1 VVSLSLIQPCL
12 NGILTMSGLR
22 IVKRLSGVK
31 MTHSRK
37 TFTIEKSMS
46 REVLPE
52 EQGFAPFESSGSIP
66 EAADIRR
73 VLAKLDELGAM
84 LLPTQSIVSSIAEAY
99 RREVVEV
106 MKLREEMEIIQTAIR
121 ETKRQV
127 VSLHTAA
134 PRAVNMHHAA
144 GELGAVVHDTEGAT
158 NSILAAAERIEILAG
173 VIQSETT
180 KDGMKKR
187 AGEIAAVVM
196 SVYEACNFQDLTGQR
211 ITRVCETLNFVEGRV
226 GRMAEIWGGLDSLS
240 SIMASEIEALNEE
253 RSALGTHALAAGP
266 ALAGEDGQIG
276 HVGQDD
282 IDALFD

>member
-1 VVSLSLIQPCL
+1 
-12 NGILTMSGLR
+12 
-22 IVKRLSGVK
+22 
-31 MTHSRK
+31 MTLSRK
-37 TFTIEKSMS
+37 TFTIEKSML
-46 REVLPE
+46 REAMPE
-52 EQGFAPFESSGSIP
+52 EPVIPVFETTAAISES
-66 EAADIRR
+66 ADIRR
-73 VLAKLDELGAM
+73 VLTKLDELGTM
-84 LLPTQSIVSSIAEAY
+84 LQPTQSIVSNIAEAY

-121 ETKRQV
+121 DTKREV
-127 VSLHTAA
+127 VSLHAA
-134 PRAVNMHHAA
+134 NPRAVTVHHAA
-144 GELGAVVHDTEGAT
+144 GELGAVVLDTEGAT
-158 NSILAAAERIEILAG
+158 NNILAAAERIEMLAG

-240 SIMASEIEALNEE
+240 TIMASEIEALNEE

>member
-1 VVSLSLIQPCL
+1 MAGL
-12 NGILTMSGLR
+12 GI
-22 IVKRLSGVK
+22 VQRLSGAI
-31 MTHSRK
+31 MTLSRK
-37 TFTIEKSMS
+37 TFTIEKSML
-46 REVLPE
+46 REALPE
-52 EQGFAPFESSGSIP
+52 EQALAAFEPTAAIP
-66 EAADIRR
+66 ESADIRR
-73 VLAKLDELGAM
+73 VLTKLDELGTM
-84 LLPTQSIVSSIAEAY
+84 LQPTQSIVSNIAEAY

-121 ETKRQV
+121 ETKREV
-127 VSLHTAA
+127 VSLHAA
-134 PRAVNMHHAA
+134 NPRTVTVHHAA
-144 GELGAVVHDTEGAT
+144 GELGAVVLDTEGAT
-158 NSILAAAERIEILAG
+158 NNILAAAERIEILAG

-196 SVYEACNFQDLTGQR
+196 TVYEACNFQDLTGQR

-240 SIMASEIEALNEE
+240 TIMASEIEALNEE

-266 ALAGEDGQIG
+266 ALAGEEGQIG

>member
-1 VVSLSLIQPCL
+1 MAGL
-12 NGILTMSGLR
+12 GI
-22 IVKRLSGVK
+22 VQRLSGAL
-31 MTHSRK
+31 MTLSRK
-37 TFTIEKSMS
+37 TFTIEKAMP
-46 REVLPE
+46 REAMPE
-52 EQGFAPFESSGSIP
+52 EQVLAVFEPTATIP

-73 VLAKLDELGAM
+73 VLVKLDELGAM
-84 LLPTQSIVSSIAEAY
+84 IQPTQSIVSNIAEAY

-106 MKLREEMEIIQTAIR
+106 MKLRDEMEAIQTAIR

-127 VSLHTAA
+127 VSLHAA
-134 PRAVNMHHAA
+134 NPRAVTVHHAA
-144 GELGAVVHDTEGAT
+144 GELGAVVLDTEGAT
-158 NSILAAAERIEILAG
+158 NNILAAAERIEILAG

-240 SIMASEIEALNEE
+240 TIMASEIEALNEE